1 MTTEE
6 FADRL
11 RDLVV
16 EAEGAGLSRPQVVA
30 LLQEQ
35 MMAMQETEPE

>member
-6 FADRL
+6 FANRL
-11 RDLVV
+11 RALVV
-16 EAEGAGLSRPQVVA
+16 EAEGAGLTHPQVVA

-35 MMAMQETEPE
+35 IMAMQETEPE